1 MNKETLQKYSEYFD
15 FEALLEDIRSY
26 LPKFNEDK
34 FVEAFEFAERYHR
47 NQKRKSGEPYILH
60 PVETVKNLV
69 KLRVDEDTLIAG
81 LLHDVPEDTEAT
93 LEQIENAFGES
104 VAFLVSGITKLSK
117 VYYQRNMAER
127 QIESLKKLL
136 IHTAKDPRVI
146 IMKLADRLH
155 NMRTL
160 EFIDKPEKRL
170 RISKETL
177 EIYVPIANLLGI
189 QDLKGELE
197 DLCFK
202 YIDPEAYEKLYEK
215 IHGTLTRYQG
225 VLDKMID
232 IIKKELKEHDV
243 DATVYGREKSLYSI
257 YKKVVS
263 ENKSA
268 EDIHDRLALRIITK
282 NKPDCYTSLGVVHD
296 IFNPKPGRFKDY
308 IAVPKV
314 NGYKSI
320 HTTVFGVN
328 GLLTEIQIRTK
339 NMHIDAEY
347 GIAAHYF
354 YDDSKMDKSMLLD
367 DQRSSWT
374 SKILELQKSQEIG
387 GDFMSGLKIDIF
399 QDRIF
404 VFTPGGETIDLPKNA
419 TAIDFAYAIHSEV
432 GNHAFKAMINN
443 DEKPITT
450 ALKTGDLV
458 NIVTSDDARPDIS
471 WMSFAKTHSAREKI
485 RQFLKKETYKNKVS
499 VGVDSLQKELLR
511 NGMGLIED
519 INFKKLILCI
529 NEKFGTEYKAKT
541 DLFEALGDGSIRSVE
556 FIKCLR
562 VIRKTKDDGT
572 QAYLKI
578 IAEDRK
584 GLLRDLSAILVRY
597 NVNILSSHAYIS
609 ALSGNAIMLTS
620 VEFASLSDF
629 SEVCQHIEQIE
640 GVKGVIRL
648 YKRLKVSFYSVA
660 LTTIA
665 VWALHPFFITAILN
679 LNFLKGYS
687 FLLPWLL
694 YIGMFMLL
702 FTVVYLRKI
711 IQKSFPTFQ
720 DVKWIWITTFSAA
733 TIAVFALL
741 SELYI
746 LELHLNWLIIFVGIS
761 MMYGYLTY
769 QYVRFQY
776 PRERG

>member
-1 MNKETLQKYSEYFD
+1 M
-15 FEALLEDIRSY
+15 
-26 LPKFNEDK
+26 
-34 FVEAFEFAERYHR
+34 
-47 NQKRKSGEPYILH
+47 
-60 PVETVKNLV
+60 
-69 KLRVDEDTLIAG
+69 
-81 LLHDVPEDTEAT
+81 
-93 LEQIENAFGES
+93 
-104 VAFLVSGITKLSK
+104 
-117 VYYQRNMAER
+117 
-127 QIESLKKLL
+127 
-136 IHTAKDPRVI
+136 
-146 IMKLADRLH
+146 
-155 NMRTL
+155 
-160 EFIDKPEKRL
+160 
-170 RISKETL
+170 
-177 EIYVPIANLLGI
+177 
-189 QDLKGELE
+189 
-197 DLCFK
+197 
-202 YIDPEAYEKLYEK
+202 
-215 IHGTLTRYQG
+215 
-225 VLDKMID
+225 
-232 IIKKELKEHDV
+232 
-243 DATVYGREKSLYSI
+243 
-257 YKKVVS
+257 
-263 ENKSA
+263 
-268 EDIHDRLALRIITK
+268 
-282 NKPDCYTSLGVVHD
+282 
-296 IFNPKPGRFKDY
+296 
-308 IAVPKV
+308 
-314 NGYKSI
+314 
-320 HTTVFGVN
+320 
-328 GLLTEIQIRTK
+328 
-339 NMHIDAEY
+339 
-347 GIAAHYF
+347 
-354 YDDSKMDKSMLLD
+354 
-367 DQRSSWT
+367 
-374 SKILELQKSQEIG
+374 
-387 GDFMSGLKIDIF
+387 
-399 QDRIF
+399 
-404 VFTPGGETIDLPKNA
+404 
-419 TAIDFAYAIHSEV
+419 
-432 GNHAFKAMINN
+432 
-443 DEKPITT
+443 
-450 ALKTGDLV
+450 
-458 NIVTSDDARPDIS
+458 
-471 WMSFAKTHSAREKI
+471 
-485 RQFLKKETYKNKVS
+485 
-499 VGVDSLQKELLR
+499 
-511 NGMGLIED
+511 
-519 INFKKLILCI
+519 
-529 NEKFGTEYKAKT
+529 
-541 DLFEALGDGSIRSVE
+541 
-556 FIKCLR
+556 R